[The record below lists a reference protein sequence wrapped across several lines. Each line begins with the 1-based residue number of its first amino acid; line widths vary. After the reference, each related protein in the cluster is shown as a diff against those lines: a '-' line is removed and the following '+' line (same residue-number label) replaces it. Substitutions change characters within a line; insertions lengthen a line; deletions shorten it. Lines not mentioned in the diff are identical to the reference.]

1 MFIKGIVQL
10 FKILHIKERT
20 AEHFS
25 YGEGGGNTSQRSKR
39 YVVECTFLIKR
50 YVVECTFL
58 IKRYVVECT
67 FLIKSK
73 ENLRNGMYSSLI

>member
-25 YGEGGGNTSQRSKR
+25 YGEGVGG
-39 YVVECTFLIKR
+39 IPH
-50 YVVECTFL
+50 
-58 IKRYVVECT
+58 
-67 FLIKSK
+67 K
-73 ENLRNGMYSSLI
+73 EAKDMLLSALF